1 MFAQETI
8 KFSEVAQ
15 EVDAVRTAIGSGVDV
30 ASFCRAALRHYK
42 ASISDVGSG
51 IRARIEV
58 SLQDVPRSVRDS
70 LPIPGNTTN
79 LTARF
84 ELPVQP
90 GETYLHR
97 THPLV
102 EALATGLLDSSL
114 DSTTDRGAARCGVVR
129 TKAVDRRTTLLL
141 VRLRYHIETEIKS
154 GPRGKEVAERRQLLA
169 EDSQVLA
176 FAGSPQSAE
185 WLTKEQAEA
194 LLEAIPDANIAPE
207 LQRDALQRIL
217 DGVPALMPHLE
228 SAARS
233 RAAELLEAHRRVR
246 SAARLRGVSQ
256 RVEPQL
262 PPDILGVYV
271 FLPVPAAGGQA

>member
-1 MFAQETI
+1 
-8 KFSEVAQ
+8 
-15 EVDAVRTAIGSGVDV
+15 
-30 ASFCRAALRHYK
+30 
-42 ASISDVGSG
+42 
-51 IRARIEV
+51 
-58 SLQDVPRSVRDS
+58 
-70 LPIPGNTTN
+70 
-79 LTARF
+79 
-84 ELPVQP
+84 
-90 GETYLHR
+90 
-97 THPLV
+97 
-102 EALATGLLDSSL
+102 
-114 DSTTDRGAARCGVVR
+114 VVR

-154 GPRGKEVAERRQLLA
+154 GPHGKEVAERRQLLA

-185 WLTKEQAEA
+185 WLSKEQAEA
-194 LLEAIPDANIAPE
+194 LLDVIPDANIAPE

-262 PPDILGVYV
+262 PPDILGIYV